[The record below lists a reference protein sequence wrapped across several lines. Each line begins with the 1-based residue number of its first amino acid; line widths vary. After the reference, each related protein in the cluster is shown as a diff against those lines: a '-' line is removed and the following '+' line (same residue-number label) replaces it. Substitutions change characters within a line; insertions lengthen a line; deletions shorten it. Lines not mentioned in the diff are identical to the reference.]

1 MFVYKRMTKKV
12 VSISPDVSILD
23 AMEVMRVSQ
32 VRRLPV
38 VEGEILV
45 GIVTD
50 RDLNSAAPSIAST
63 LSKYE
68 ANYLL
73 TKMKIS
79 EIMTKKLFTITPNA
93 TIEEV
98 ALIMYKNKIGGVPV
112 VEEGS
117 NKLAGIIT
125 ETDIFKILV
134 DVMGLPKGTTRV
146 TICVVDLKGILAEI
160 GTIFKE
166 LDLNISS
173 LAILDGDKPG
183 EKEMVI
189 RGEFGDTEVIKKALE
204 EKAFKVIDI
213 TKII

>member
-68 ANYLL
+68 A
-73 TKMKIS
+73 
-79 EIMTKKLFTITPNA
+79 
-93 TIEEV
+93 
-98 ALIMYKNKIGGVPV
+98 KNH
-112 VEEGS
+112 
-117 NKLAGIIT
+117 
-125 ETDIFKILV
+125 
-134 DVMGLPKGTTRV
+134 
-146 TICVVDLKGILAEI
+146 
-160 GTIFKE
+160 
-166 LDLNISS
+166 
-173 LAILDGDKPG
+173 
-183 EKEMVI
+183 
-189 RGEFGDTEVIKKALE
+189 
-204 EKAFKVIDI
+204 
-213 TKII
+213 